1 MNWER
6 QVKRRRV
13 RSLVGALV
21 GTCVVALAAEPS
33 ALGRRPKSKSGHSSD
48 SSHRSH
54 RTKEKPTDAA
64 VPSEPTKGDGSTD
77 SPAEVRLKPRVQ
89 ALLGEAKAALASGDL
104 DGAQKKAES
113 AFKKQSSPEALFVLG
128 QVAYAQRQMVEAQ
141 DIFRRYLADPST
153 TIDPAKRI
161 EAQRNEDKP
170 LPPLGDLYVIGDKD
184 SLVYVNERL
193 LGSLPLVLPLRVA
206 AGNLSV
212 ALSSGGRTTK
222 GKVEVPGGQAREIRF
237 DALTGAVLVSVPPTV
252 VFAQDSGTS
261 LEGEPGLVAALEKG
275 SQLVGYTPAFSNRK
289 LSVCGTLAPDCL
301 LDAARQHAAGFTLAV
316 KVTPV
321 VGGKEFQLSLWDAQ
335 VGEVAAQESARCV
348 PCSEEGQLSSLAQQ
362 VAAVLRR
369 GRNRPRGVLSVSSI
383 PSEAQVLLAG
393 RFVGQTPWK
402 GPVFV
407 GPQQIELSV
416 RGFERQQ
423 LFTTVTP
430 GQTAV
435 VSSLLVPEL
444 ITEPLPRGEARPLAK
459 HGSRPLWRITTGAAV
474 IGAGILMIGLGG
486 SGLASDGSCV
496 PPLMPPAQVCRETI
510 HSGTIGGSLLGVGL
524 GLSIGG
530 VVLIAIPPSGASGER
545 DSR

>member
-1 MNWER
+1 M
-6 QVKRRRV
+6 KRRRV
-13 RSLVGALV
+13 RYMVGAIV
-21 GTCVVALAAEPS
+21 GAYAVTLAVEPS
-33 ALGRRPKSKSGHSSD
+33 ALGRRPKAKSGHSSD
-48 SSHRSH
+48 STGRSH
-54 RTKEKPTDAA
+54 HTKEKSTVAA
-64 VPSEPTKGDGSTD
+64 VSNEPTPGDGSMD
-77 SPAEVRLKPRVQ
+77 SQAEVRLKPRVQ

-104 DGAQKKAES
+104 DGAQKKAEA

-141 DIFRRYLADPST
+141 DIFRRYLADPGT
-153 TIDPAKRI
+153 TIEPAKRS
-161 EAQRNEDKP
+161 EAQRKEDKP
-170 LPPLGDLYVIGDKD
+170 LPPLGDLYVTGDKD
-184 SLVYVNERL
+184 SLVYVNDRL

-206 AGNLSV
+206 AGNLLV

-222 GKVEVPGGQAREIRF
+222 GKVEVPSGQAREIRF

-252 VFAQDSGTS
+252 AFAQDSGVS

-289 LSVCGTLAPDCL
+289 LSVCGALAPDCL
-301 LDAARQHAAGFTLAV
+301 FDAARQHSAGFTLAV
-316 KVTPV
+316 KVTTV

-335 VGEVAAQESARCV
+335 VRELAAQESARCV
-348 PCSEEGQLSSLAQQ
+348 PCSEEGQLATVAQQ

-383 PSEAQVLLAG
+383 PSEAQLLLSG
-393 RFVGQTPWK
+393 RLVGQTPWK

-407 GPQQIELSV
+407 GQQQIELSA

-423 LFTTVTP
+423 LLTTVTP

-435 VSSLLVPEL
+435 VSALLVPEL
-444 ITEPLPRGEARPLAK
+444 VTEPLPRGEARSLARP
-459 HGSRPLWRITTGAAV
+459 GARPLWRITTGAAV

-486 SGLASDGSCV
+486 SGLASDGTCV

-510 HSGTIGGSLLGVGL
+510 HSATIGGSLLGVGL

-530 VVLIAIPPSGASGER
+530 VVLIAIPPSGASGGS